1 MRDASE
7 VTERTSSASLCKR
20 WSRSASRA
28 AIRRCSACSS
38 DSASAFRFLRPG
50 SWMAQRF
57 REVGR
62 RSFAT
67 AHARHLYRTASLA
80 PLLAIPGSDASSR
93 MTRRPLPYAVV
104 LVPADPP
111 TADRRRAATDSEV
124 SMCQHGLRVARE
136 LSALAANACYRTG
149 HSQNPRRN
157 RLMSDCGAVGCGCC
171 RWAASAS
178 SATATRTPAPRR
190 TFRTLGTKTHLHGLY
205 HHALGSYAT
214 CQIAP
219 DAPLGP
225 LVKRS
230 IQRYDGQTRHS
241 VAAEARGVARSD
253 WLVRARECR

>member
-62 RSFAT
+62 KSFAK
-67 AHARHLYRTASLA
+67 AQARHLYRTASLA
-80 PLLAIPGSDASSR
+80 PLLAIPGSDAASR

-111 TADRRRAATDSEV
+111 TADRRRATTDSEV
-124 SMCQHGLRVARE
+124 SMASVSPGSFLRSRPTHAIALVILRIHVTVVRCRIAM
-136 LSALAANACYRTG
+136 LSAAALLSMAGC
-149 HSQNPRRN
+149 S
-157 RLMSDCGAVGCGCC
+157 GAVEWPAVNSCFVPLEHAESP
-171 RWAASAS
+171 WLEIV
-178 SATATRTPAPRR
+178 RTVS
-190 TFRTLGTKTHLHGLY
+190 K
-205 HHALGSYAT
+205 
-214 CQIAP
+214 
-219 DAPLGP
+219 
-225 LVKRS
+225 
-230 IQRYDGQTRHS
+230 
-241 VAAEARGVARSD
+241 
-253 WLVRARECR
+253 

>member
-38 DSASAFRFLRPG
+38 DLASAFRFLRPG

-62 RSFAT
+62 KSFAT

-80 PLLAIPGSDASSR
+80 PLLAIPGSDAASR

-136 LSALAANACYRTG
+136 LSALAANACYCTS
-149 HSQNPRRN
+149 HPQNPRRN

-178 SATATRTPAPRR
+178 RPPLRAPQRLNAQSEGYEPRRICAVCTITPSVHTTRAESLSTPPPRPGCKVLFNFATAKLD
-190 TFRTLGTKTHLHGLY
+190 TL
-205 HHALGSYAT
+205 
-214 CQIAP
+214 
-219 DAPLGP
+219 
-225 LVKRS
+225 
-230 IQRYDGQTRHS
+230 
-241 VAAEARGVARSD
+241 
-253 WLVRARECR
+253 

>member
-1 MRDASE
+1 MVA
-7 VTERTSSASLCKR
+7 V
-20 WSRSASRA
+20 
-28 AIRRCSACSS
+28 
-38 DSASAFRFLRPG
+38 
-50 SWMAQRF
+50 
-57 REVGR
+57 
-62 RSFAT
+62 
-67 AHARHLYRTASLA
+67 
-80 PLLAIPGSDASSR
+80 SR
-93 MTRRPLPYAVV
+93 MTRRPLSYAVV

-178 SATATRTPAPRR
+178 SATSTRTPAPRR

-214 CQIAP
+214 CRIAS
-219 DAPLGP
+219 DALLGP

-253 WLVRARECR
+253 WLVRARECL